1 MTRYDATMD
10 EYRKMGARL
19 DVRPVER
26 AKAPRDRAG
35 RLAFWE
41 AEARKDL
48 EARDLWAS
56 ADSLASLSKAGG
68 GERALWS
75 AVCLLAQCRLAETL
89 ALALKWEAEDG
100 SEATAMGFWLRMDT
114 VRMPGRRWDAMYEAL
129 PSALPDPLPEAS
141 ALCLLASPSE
151 VARALGGEQE
161 ALEGVFRRLISRR
174 RASWTPRGGRGR
186 SPWPRCA
193 RP

>member
-19 DVRPVER
+19 DVRPLER

-56 ADSLASLSKAGG
+56 VDSLASLHKAGG
-68 GERALWS
+68 DARALWS

-89 ALALKWEAEDG
+89 ALALKWEAEDC
-100 SEATAMGFWLRMDT
+100 SEAFAMGSWLRIGP
-114 VRMPGRRWDAMYEAL
+114 VRMPGRRWEDMESSL

-151 VARALGGEQE
+151 VARALRGDQE

-174 RASWTPRGGRGR
+174 RASCSPRGGRGR